1 VDLRGVAG
9 GVYAPSHRHDRTDAA
24 GGGAGRDPDGVD
36 EVARAVGV
44 PIRRV
49 ALGAGEN
56 HRFLSGVEQVHQVGV
71 SSIVSVP
78 CVTTKPLKPSSSSA
92 RISRAMASMFC
103 GVIRLLSIL
112 NSSTT
117 CTPATRSAS
126 GTEAR
131 SSSLD
136 AATTTSPESVG
147 QATIVPP
154 VVTTAIC
161 GPLKASLLSC
171 RTGVP

>member
-56 HRFLSGVEQVHQVGV
+56 HRFLSGVEQVHQVGALLH
-71 SSIVSVP
+71 
-78 CVTTKPLKPSSSSA
+78 CVGPVRDDEAAQAFFVECSDLACYGQHVLRCHQAAVDPEQLYDVYPGDPLRLRHGGQKLLAGRRDDHLA
-92 RISRAMASMFC
+92 RERRP
-103 GVIRLLSIL
+103 GDYR
-112 NSSTT
+112 
-117 CTPATRSAS
+117 
-126 GTEAR
+126 
-131 SSSLD
+131 
-136 AATTTSPESVG
+136 
-147 QATIVPP
+147 
-154 VVTTAIC
+154 TA
-161 GPLKASLLSC
+161 GRDDRYL
-171 RTGVP
+171 